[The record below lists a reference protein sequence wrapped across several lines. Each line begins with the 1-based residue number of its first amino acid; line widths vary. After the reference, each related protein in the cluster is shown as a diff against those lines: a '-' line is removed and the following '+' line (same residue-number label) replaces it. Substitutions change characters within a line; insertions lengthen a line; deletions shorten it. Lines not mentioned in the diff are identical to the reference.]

1 MKKTFLL
8 LLLVTF
14 GLSYIYAGDNTPL
27 DLKKIIV
34 PIEPK
39 VICSKTTVQSN
50 NSVSEL
56 PVSAT
61 ISETTLSIYFDM
73 PVGNAV
79 ITVYDADNNIV
90 SLEIVDTF
98 TTSEAYL
105 PTDSWASGNYT
116 IKITYGTTTLSGEFL
131 LE

>member
-8 LLLVTF
+8 LLLIIF
-14 GLSYIYAGDNTPL
+14 GQSYIIADDNIPL

-39 VICSKTTVQSN
+39 VIEPEATVQAT
-50 NSVSEL
+50 NSLFYL

-90 SLEIVDTF
+90 SLEIVDTYF
-98 TTSEAYL
+98 TSEVFV
-105 PTDSWASGNYT
+105 PTDSWASGDYT
-116 IKITYGTTTLSGEFL
+116 LKITYGTTTLSGKFL